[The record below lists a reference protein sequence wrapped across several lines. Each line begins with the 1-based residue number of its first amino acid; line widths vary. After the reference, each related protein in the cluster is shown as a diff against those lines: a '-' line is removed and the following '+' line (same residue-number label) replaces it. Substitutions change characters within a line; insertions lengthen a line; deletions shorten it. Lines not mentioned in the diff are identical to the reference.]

1 VSACVSY
8 LEAARTAIRGLEG
21 ELDQIMI
28 EAEQVAQY
36 YWEKKNRAELAKRIT
51 TYLHQDKLRPILD
64 ESLSSIEKCSEFAGK
79 DICGFFGRADQKKTH
94 AVKLLE
100 ELYAEMHK
108 YLVGLNKISLVGL
121 SKTTSYTEANYP
133 GPSGLNIPELLDLR
147 ELLKDKTTEALLT
160 NEDTCDRRETT
171 REGRKPC
178 RQGSRR
184 SRPARLRHS
193 RQGEGGN
200 AGTHCSVQ
208 PRSTRC
214 PQPAGPTSNK
224 PETADTQLT
233 SVRSGQQRMA

>member
-1 VSACVSY
+1 LRRGSQHISIKTSSARFWTNLFRALKSVLNSP
-8 LEAARTAIRGLEG
+8 EKIFAA
-21 ELDQIMI
+21 
-28 EAEQVAQY
+28 
-36 YWEKKNRAELAKRIT
+36 
-51 TYLHQDKLRPILD
+51 
-64 ESLSSIEKCSEFAGK
+64 SLGAL
-79 DICGFFGRADQKKTH
+79 TH

-121 SKTTSYTEANYP
+121 SKTTSYTEANYA